1 MKNFVIGLVLEATI
15 ISSLS
20 ASMVSMF
27 NGFQTFLE
35 NQFKT
40 LSDGEFVVELEKVNT
55 EDVEKDV
62 EDIMKGLENEE
73 QWKAMV

>member
-1 MKNFVIGLVLEATI
+1 MKNFIVRLVLEATI

-20 ASMVSMF
+20 TSMVTMF
-27 NGFQTFLE
+27 NGFQEFLE

-62 EDIMKGLENEE
+62 EDIMKGLENE
-73 QWKAMV
+73 K

>member
-1 MKNFVIGLVLEATI
+1 MKNFIVRLVLEATI

-20 ASMVSMF
+20 TSMVTMF
-27 NGFQTFLE
+27 NGFQSFLE

-40 LSDGEFVVELEKVNT
+40 LSDGEFVVELERVNT

-62 EDIMKGLENEE
+62 EDIMKGLENE
-73 QWKAMV
+73 K

>member
-1 MKNFVIGLVLEATI
+1 MKNFVVRLVLEATI

-20 ASMVSMF
+20 TSMVTMF
-27 NGFQTFLE
+27 NGFQEFLE

-62 EDIMKGLENEE
+62 EDIMKGLENE
-73 QWKAMV
+73 K